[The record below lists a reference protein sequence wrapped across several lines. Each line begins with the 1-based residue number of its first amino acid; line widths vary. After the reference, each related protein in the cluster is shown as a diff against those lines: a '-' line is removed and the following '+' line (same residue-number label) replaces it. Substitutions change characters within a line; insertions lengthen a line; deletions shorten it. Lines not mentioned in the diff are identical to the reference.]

1 MMLWSGLPRGLRL
14 TPSLVVQGI
23 PPGRRKASVQERNIM
38 EEEKD
43 SDIERL
49 PHGEGKTL
57 ADEVGVGQTPCTPVT
72 ANRVQDKSHL

>member
-1 MMLWSGLPRGLRL
+1 
-14 TPSLVVQGI
+14 
-23 PPGRRKASVQERNIM
+23 M

-43 SDIERL
+43 SDMDRL

-57 ADEVGVGQTPCTPVT
+57 ADEVGVGQTPCTRVT